1 MICLFSLRLLCA
13 NISLYYRLQLQ
24 PVIISLSCVIFI
36 DSKFSSIFLFLCSP
50 PDGELY
56 TGTVSNFQGNEPVI
70 YKSLGQ
76 GTALKTENSLKW
88 LQGKLPCV
96 FFLPQIFHYVPTT
109 ADKLQKAAIISEAH
123 SLMHADGEQRQ
134 ALVDCGS
141 PAYQPLHMHIK
152 TTSSGC
158 HCFRQSKLHFAH
170 N

>member
-96 FFLPQIFHYVPTT
+96 FSFHKSSIMYRPLQISS
-109 ADKLQKAAIISEAH
+109 KKQR
-123 SLMHADGEQRQ
+123 SLAR
-134 ALVDCGS
+134 
-141 PAYQPLHMHIK
+141 HI
-152 TTSSGC
+152 
-158 HCFRQSKLHFAH
+158 H
-170 N
+170 